1 MKRHAAILTL
11 MVTATDRIGGISP
24 AATADEAPKLEKPQG
39 VLRIISTRVLH
50 ERESLLTHEASQ

>member
-1 MKRHAAILTL
+1 